1 MTPAKPSNR
10 DEVLYAF
17 AVAHPVPDPEA
28 LDAFTKLYPEHAD
41 ALTRLAV
48 ELMLE
53 ASQDSTEPVQA
64 AAADAVS
71 PAVARAIS
79 HYQNAVYELETK
91 SAAAVPNP
99 FDGQRQ
105 DAGLLADAPKVPVD
119 GKHKH
124 WGRDEFH
131 RFAREVLANTTDATS
146 VCVRLRY
153 NDGESVSYETFAPSS
168 CGEHDQENW
177 A

>member
-1 MTPAKPSNR
+1 MTPANPSNR
-10 DEVLYAF
+10 DEVLYGF

-53 ASQDSTEPVQA
+53 ASQDSAEPVQA

-79 HYQNAVYELETK
+79 HY
-91 SAAAVPNP
+91 
-99 FDGQRQ
+99 
-105 DAGLLADAPKVPVD
+105 
-119 GKHKH
+119 
-124 WGRDEFH
+124 H
-131 RFAREVLANTTDATS
+131 RMLYRVL
-146 VCVRLRY
+146 
-153 NDGESVSYETFAPSS
+153 
-168 CGEHDQENW
+168 
-177 A
+177 